1 MGGPGNTGPPQ
12 QENNMKLFTVTLFAA
27 VTATAELP
35 TGFIAAL
42 HRVETGGRS
51 GAIRGDGG
59 AAFGPLQIHRAY
71 WHDAVQHD
79 RSIGGRYE
87 DVVNLRYAARIV
99 DAYMRRYARTAYRRG
114 DAATMA
120 RVHNGGPAG
129 ARKRATLVYLA
140 KFRKA
145 GGVR

>member
-1 MGGPGNTGPPQ
+1 M
-12 QENNMKLFTVTLFAA
+12 
-27 VTATAELP
+27 TATADLP
-35 TGFIAAL
+35 TGFIEAL

-59 AAFGPLQIHRAY
+59 AALGPLQIHRAY
-71 WHDAVQHD
+71 WHDAIQYD

-99 DAYMRRYARTAYRRG
+99 DAYMRRYAWAAYRSG

-129 ARKRATLVYLA
+129 ARKKSTLAYLA
-140 KFRKA
+140 KFKKA